1 MERNPCTKCYGKGNA
16 KIKNDQ
22 GFEITVKCPR
32 CNGSG
37 YEGIYATTQYSD
49 EADDELENE
58 EDLEDLENNKSL
70 NIEENINSNNID
82 KEKIINQI
90 IKYPELF
97 TEGISFYYKDE
108 NPEIFIYL
116 KNKYMFNIKNTDV
129 CFTITLKNEYKN
141 KLAEMIIIKLRG
153 NNYEI

>member
-16 KIKNDQ
+16 KIKNEK
-22 GFEITVKCPR
+22 GFEISVKCPN

-37 YEGIYATTQYSD
+37 YEGIYSTNEYNY
-49 EADDELENE
+49 DDEEENIVNE
-58 EDLEDLENNKSL
+58 ENKEIL
-70 NIEENINSNNID
+70 NIEEYTDNNLD

-90 IKYPELF
+90 IKYPALF
-97 TEGISFYYKDE
+97 TEGIAFYYKDE

-116 KNKYMFNIKNTDV
+116 KNKYMFNIKNDNN
-129 CFTITLKNEYKN
+129 CFTISLKNEYKN